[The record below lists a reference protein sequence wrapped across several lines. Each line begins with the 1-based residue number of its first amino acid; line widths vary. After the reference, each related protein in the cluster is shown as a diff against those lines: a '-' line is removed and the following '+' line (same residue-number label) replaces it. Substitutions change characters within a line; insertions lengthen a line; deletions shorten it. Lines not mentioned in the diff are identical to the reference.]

1 MQLHQVK
8 TRLVNSTVI
17 EYHDRILVIDVAKRC
32 EHQVLHFVESDLGRP
47 ASDIAL
53 VLCTHDDPDH
63 IGGISALA
71 QLSGAATAIP
81 YASTSATKKFYRD
94 PSGGLVRFATSLREA
109 TRARAWKMYLKPSV
123 IRGHRNHRPI
133 APTTQRQQPHHI
145 LKHGHSPPGFDD
157 WETIHT
163 PGHSWDSCCYFH
175 RASGALITGD
185 TLLGSGS
192 IGQLV
197 TPAIYANSRHLKASL
212 QKLKNLP
219 VSVVYPGH
227 GSVMRG
233 AHLFERF

>member
-17 EYHDRILVIDVAKRC
+17 EYCDRILVIDVANRC
-32 EHQVLHFVESDLGRP
+32 ENEVLHFVESELRRP
-47 ASDIAL
+47 SSDITL
-53 VLCTHDDPDH
+53 VVCTHDDPDH
-63 IGGISALA
+63 IGGIDALA

-81 YASTSATKKFYRD
+81 YASTSAARKFYRD
-94 PSGGLVRFATSLREA
+94 PSGGMMRFATSLREA

-123 IRGHRNHRPI
+123 IRGHRNHR
-133 APTTQRQQPHHI
+133 APPPSPLHKPRYI
-145 LKHGHSPPGFDD
+145 LKHGQSPPGFDD

-185 TLLGSGS
+185 TLLGAGS
-192 IGQLV
+192 LGRLV
-197 TPAIYANSRHLKASL
+197 KPAIYANPRHLKASV
-212 QKLKNLP
+212 QGLKSLP

-227 GSVMRG
+227 GSVMHG
-233 AHLFERF
+233 SHLFDRF

>member
-17 EYHDRILVIDVAKRC
+17 AYQDRILVIDVASRC
-32 EHQVLHFVESDLGRP
+32 EGEVLHFVESELRRP

-63 IGGISALA
+63 IGGIKALA

-81 YASTSATKKFYRD
+81 YASTSAARKFYRD
-94 PSGGLVRFATSLREA
+94 PTGPVVRFATSLREA

-123 IRGHRNHRPI
+123 IRGHRNHLAI
-133 APTTQRQQPHHI
+133 AATTQQQPRYI
-145 LKHGHSPPGFDD
+145 LKHGQSPVGFDD

-185 TLLGSGS
+185 TLLGAGS
-192 IGQLV
+192 QGRLV
-197 TPAIYANSRHLKASL
+197 KPSIYANPRHLKASVHG
-212 QKLKNLP
+212 LKSLP
-219 VSVVYPGH
+219 VRVVYPGH
-227 GSVMRG
+227 GSVMHG
-233 AHLFERF
+233 KHLFDRF